1 MVRFAPCPDYSP
13 EACRRAVAAA
23 AGSLEWVKPGMRIGV
38 KLNLVHA
45 APPEAAATTHPAL
58 VGALVELLQAR
69 GATVVLGDSPG
80 GLYTA
85 AYLDRVYRSCG
96 LTDLGAELNHD
107 CSIGQGT
114 FPQGRVLRQF
124 RYTAWLDGCD
134 AIINFCKLKTHGML
148 AMTCAVKNLF
158 GTIPGTMKP
167 EYHFRFPQALDF
179 ARMLVDLQLYWKP
192 QLHLVD
198 AVVAM
203 EGNGPTAGTPR
214 PLGLVLGAENPFL
227 LDEVCAPL
235 IGLRPE
241 QVLTQQAARERGLIP
256 ELPFPP
262 ELEPYRQT
270 DFRLPPAKSTLFR
283 SLLPGKAGQALG
295 AAVQKLISP
304 RPVLTPEK
312 CVGCGKCR
320 DICPAKAITL
330 ENGKPRIDRSQCIT
344 CFCCQEF
351 CPKGALEAKRTA
363 LARLLTGTE

>member
-58 VGALVELLQAR
+58 VRALVELLQAR

-96 LTDLGAELNHD
+96 LTDTGAGLNHD

-124 RYTAWLDGCD
+124 QYTAWLDGCD

-167 EYHFRFPQALDF
+167 EYHFRFPQAGCWWICSCTGSHSSIWWTRWWPWRATAPRQGCPGLWAWCWERRIPSSWTRS
-179 ARMLVDLQLYWKP
+179 ARP
-192 QLHLVD
+192 
-198 AVVAM
+198 
-203 EGNGPTAGTPR
+203 
-214 PLGLVLGAENPFL
+214 
-227 LDEVCAPL
+227 
-235 IGLRPE
+235 
-241 QVLTQQAARERGLIP
+241 
-256 ELPFPP
+256 
-262 ELEPYRQT
+262 
-270 DFRLPPAKSTLFR
+270 
-283 SLLPGKAGQALG
+283 
-295 AAVQKLISP
+295 
-304 RPVLTPEK
+304 
-312 CVGCGKCR
+312 
-320 DICPAKAITL
+320 
-330 ENGKPRIDRSQCIT
+330 
-344 CFCCQEF
+344 
-351 CPKGALEAKRTA
+351 
-363 LARLLTGTE
+363 

>member
-1 MVRFAPCPDYSP
+1 M
-13 EACRRAVAAA
+13 
-23 AGSLEWVKPGMRIGV
+23 
-38 KLNLVHA
+38 
-45 APPEAAATTHPAL
+45 
-58 VGALVELLQAR
+58 ELLQAR

-96 LTDLGAELNHD
+96 LADTGAELNHD

-114 FPQGRVLRQF
+114 FPQGQVLRQF
-124 RYTAWLDGCD
+124 QYTAWLDHCD

-203 EGNGPTAGTPR
+203 EGNGPTAGSPR

-256 ELPFPP
+256 DLPFPA

-283 SLLPGKAGQALG
+283 SLLPGKAGRAVG
-295 AAVQKLISP
+295 AAVQKLLSP

-320 DICPAKAITL
+320 DICPAKAIVL
-330 ENGKPRIDRSQCIT
+330 EDGKPQIDRSRCIT

-363 LARLLTGTE
+363 LARLLTRTE